1 MYFEKLRKINNKK
14 MKRINNWN
22 SPTRHLGDLIRNCK
36 IVIAHMPE
44 YVNNKTKHV

>member
-1 MYFEKLRKINNKK
+1 MYFWKTCKNKQQEDETDQ
-14 MKRINNWN
+14 NWN

-44 YVNNKTKHV
+44 YVNNKTKYI